1 MPLVLTQFGKF
12 LGIYM
17 SKFAKLSPCDRFHD
31 HLVNRSRT
39 TAFEFFKEHDYLYP
53 NLKFIQILHPFL
65 ECVKP
70 AISIHPLSCL
80 AEDLNATTP
89 LRRFA
94 TNSPEFS
101 FGALKRTV
109 SKNCPTKFPMST
121 KEIEWFNFPLVI
133 QNRSHKPK

>member
-1 MPLVLTQFGKF
+1 
-12 LGIYM
+12 M
-17 SKFAKLSPCDRFHD
+17 SKFAKLTPCDRFHG

-39 TAFEFFKEHDYLYP
+39 TFFKEHDYLYP
-53 NLKFIQILHPFL
+53 NPKFIQILHPFL

-80 AEDLNATTP
+80 AADLNATTP

-94 TNSPEFS
+94 TNSPEFG

-109 SKNCPTKFPMST
+109 NKNCPTS
-121 KEIEWFNFPLVI
+121 
-133 QNRSHKPK
+133 